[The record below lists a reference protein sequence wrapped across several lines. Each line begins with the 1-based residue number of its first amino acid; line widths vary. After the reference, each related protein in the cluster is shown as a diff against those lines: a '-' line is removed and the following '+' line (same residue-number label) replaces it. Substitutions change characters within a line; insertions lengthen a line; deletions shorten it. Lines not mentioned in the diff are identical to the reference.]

1 MSWCVVCVTVFLA
14 NSHLLD
20 LVHDFRFCVSHP
32 SDSGVIVKPTDNFF
46 GFSYGADF
54 GWFDGV
60 TVSAVWLVAYL
71 VLSNVCKTHN
81 IFYII

>member
-14 NSHLLD
+14 YSHLLD
-20 LVHDFRFCVSHP
+20 PIHDFLFCVSHP
-32 SDSGVIVKPTDNFF
+32 SDGGVIVNPTDEFF
-46 GFSYGADF
+46 GFGYGADF
-54 GWFDGV
+54 RWFGGV
-60 TVSAVWLVAYL
+60 TVSAVWSTAYL